1 VRSRLRD
8 ERLIATADFLTATG
22 GVMLRLEIA
31 MNCVL
36 LELREIL
43 NAVLLRLEI
52 WESVRWE

>member
-1 VRSRLRD
+1 
-8 ERLIATADFLTATG
+8 
-22 GVMLRLEIA
+22 MLRLEIA